1 MKTETGLNQ
10 RVVAAIERH
19 YNHAKEKHPHFCDQ
33 LIPGKDY
40 ALNVGEE
47 IENNLR
53 EIRSRIERSVE
64 SQRCEW
70 DELLNEEVWEV
81 LEAIHNGENDNAVEE
96 CYDAIAVLLR
106 VIDVL
111 EGRQELGQPKDGGA
125 A

>member
-1 MKTETGLNQ
+1 MKTEKGLNQ

-19 YNHAKEKHPHFCDQ
+19 YIQAKKKHPYFCDQ

-40 ALNVGEE
+40 VFNVGEE

-64 SQRCEW
+64 SKRCEW

-111 EGRQELGQPKDGGA
+111 EGRQKLDGGA
-125 A
+125 E

>member
-1 MKTETGLNQ
+1 MRIETDLDGA
-10 RVVAAIERH
+10 VVAAIERH
-19 YNHAKEKHPHFCDQ
+19 YNRAKEKHPYFCDR

-40 ALNVGEE
+40 AGNVGEE

-64 SQRCEW
+64 SKRCEW

-81 LEAIHNGENDNAVEE
+81 LEAIHNGGNDNAVEE

-111 EGRQELGQPKDGGA
+111 EGRQELGKPKGVES
-125 A
+125 